1 MPRCG
6 DKPPADNPGIH
17 ERVKDGAR
25 SVSEGVKADA
35 LLMVDGLGSVM
46 RGVKSRGFPFGKPS
60 ATSLPPAGVSTVSE
74 TQEPRATPCL
84 DEVPPVDQPAPPS
97 APELLP
103 RVDSLERLLAEAPA
117 LS

>member
-1 MPRCG
+1 MRG
-6 DKPPADNPGIH
+6 
-17 ERVKDGAR
+17 VKDGAR

-60 ATSLPPAGVSTVSE
+60 AISLPPAGVSTVSEAQSALTE

-84 DEVPPVDQPAPPS
+84 DEAPLVDQPAPPS
-97 APELLP
+97 APEPLP